1 MEAGMLLLFGLP
13 RRTPPP
19 DEAISYLQ
27 HLEAEY
33 HAIPPENVGPKRDL
47 IEKLLEA
54 AKKQEAPIDWSQLF
68 EIELLILDVLPAEK
82 LLRKA
87 WKIRER
93 YQEAAGAEDFAEYN
107 ASKPPAVTLKDEKDL
122 RADLEVLLQD
132 LFWRHR
138 LKTVWEMARKSLMKK
153 FSAGLGAMAA
163 VGLVATWALYW
174 IFESPDQWKAML
186 TLVLVILAGAA
197 GAFVSLLRRLDAVPA
212 AQKRTVSLIQ
222 MEAGSTSLVIQ
233 SLLTGSIFALLILLM
248 SGSGLLTGDL
258 FPGAGTGSVLV
269 WLAGTFTEATFFA
282 KLILWAFVAG
292 FAERLVPDL
301 LDTLSKRQN
310 PSEAVEPAPARKAP
324 ADLATT
330 ATVTAS

>member
-1 MEAGMLLLFGLP
+1 MPLFLGISP
-13 RRTPPP
+13 HTPPP
-19 DEAISYLQ
+19 EDESISYLL

-47 IEKLLEA
+47 IEKLLDA
-54 AKKQEAPIDWSQLF
+54 AKQKKPSLNWSQLF
-68 EIELLILDVLPAEK
+68 EIELLILDVLPSEK

-93 YQEAAGAEDFAEYN
+93 YREAAGAENFAEYN
-107 ASKPPAVTLKDEKDL
+107 ASAPPAVTLKDEKEL

-138 LKTVWEMARKSLMKK
+138 LKTIWEDARKSLMKK

-163 VGLVATWALYW
+163 VGLAATWALYW
-174 IFESPDQWKAML
+174 IFESPAQWKAML

-197 GAFVSLLRRLDAVPA
+197 GAFVSLLRRLDAVPS
-212 AQKRTVSLIQ
+212 AQKRTGNLIQ
-222 MEAGSTSLVIQ
+222 MEEGSTALVIQ
-233 SLLTGSIFALLILLM
+233 SLLTGGIFALLILLM
-248 SGSGLLTGDL
+248 SGSGLLTGAL
-258 FPGAGTGSVLV
+258 FPELAAGTVLA
-269 WLAGTFTEATFFA
+269 WLAGAFADSALFA

-301 LDTLSKRQN
+301 LDTLGKRQN
-310 PSEAVEPAPARKAP
+310 PSESGEKTAPVAEASVEITSAPV
-324 ADLATT
+324 AT
-330 ATVTAS
+330 